1 MSTHNSD
8 SPRPKDLATLVAN
21 GEVRPG
27 NGSHFLPK
35 PLKTAIRAKTAAD
48 YVAEGRR

>member
-8 SPRPKDLATLVAN
+8 SLRSKHLATLVAN

-27 NGSHFLPK
+27 NGSRFLPK
-35 PLKTAIRAKTAAD
+35 PLKATKRDKAAAE
-48 YVAEGRR
+48 YVAESRR